1 MMDAGSQSRRF
12 VVRRA
17 HQACRRLPAAQH
29 LVAKQSDLA
38 LTWIKDADCTI
49 DPAYQVAP
57 CLSRSWPRE

>member
-1 MMDAGSQSRRF
+1 MPDRKVAASWYAARI
-12 VVRRA
+12 RRA
-17 HQACRRLPAAQH
+17 ALSPAAQH